1 MQGYICLELPKTSLV
16 YKIPF
21 LINLP
26 PANLEWLASFF
37 WLPCPLLVSDFTWSF
52 QGVVKGFLA
61 FSRGMVPMNASSF
74 FTQPF
79 SYWIFT
85 FPYSLFSTSVSNS
98 ATPTD
103 TLFNPSHKRMGFLGF
118 CKLPQCLRPF
128 YDWTMDMRGK
138 PREGAKDTALKRCR
152 KFTPRVNLEKQNPLL
167 SQVGRTV

>member
-79 SYWIFT
+79 SYWIST

-118 CKLPQCLRPF
+118 ANFHSASGLFMTELWTWEVNQERVQKTQLLKDAESLLPEL
-128 YDWTMDMRGK
+128 T
-138 PREGAKDTALKRCR
+138 
-152 KFTPRVNLEKQNPLL
+152 
-167 SQVGRTV
+167 